1 MSVAFSL
8 KLILFALMAGMYWLE
23 YLIFRNAMLLGRIG
37 FWPMKAA
44 DTQQKNAVPEAFRAQ
59 PHDMSKP
66 EAYED
71 MLRRKYTLPDDPEE
85 PVPSVKPEGEPI
97 GDAAAELDTPQAQ
110 PIPNTNSKK
119 EVPQKVKV
127 KAIP

>member
-1 MSVAFSL
+1 
-8 KLILFALMAGMYWLE
+8 
-23 YLIFRNAMLLGRIG
+23 
-37 FWPMKAA
+37 
-44 DTQQKNAVPEAFRAQ
+44 
-59 PHDMSKP
+59 MSKP

-110 PIPNTNSKK
+110 PIPDTNSKK
-119 EVPQKVKV
+119 EVPRKVKV
-127 KAIP
+127 KAIPAKQPKK